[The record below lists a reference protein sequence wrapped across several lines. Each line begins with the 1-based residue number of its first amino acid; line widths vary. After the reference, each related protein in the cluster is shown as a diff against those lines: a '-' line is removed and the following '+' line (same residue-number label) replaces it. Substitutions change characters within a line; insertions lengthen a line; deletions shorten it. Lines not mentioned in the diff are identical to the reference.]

1 VRKSAEQGH
10 ATAGDGHQSG
20 AGQTGSAQAGSAAS
34 GSALAGSAQAG
45 SERHGG
51 GRRRSGAYKWITLS
65 NTTLSMTM
73 ATIDASIVIIAMPA
87 IFRGIG
93 LNPLSP
99 GNISYL
105 LWMIIG
111 YLLVQAVLVVT
122 LGRLG
127 DMFGRVKIYNL
138 GFVVFTIASILLSL
152 DPFRG
157 GAGALWL
164 IGWRMVQAF
173 GGAMLMA
180 NSAAILTDAFPAAQ
194 RGMALGVNQIAGISG
209 QFVGLLLGGILAA
222 WDWRA
227 VFWINVPIGVFGTV
241 WAYLSLHEIATTRRA
256 RIDWLGNVT
265 FALGAG
271 LVLVAITYGI
281 QPYGGSPTGWTNP
294 WVLGGLA
301 VGIVLLVLFCF
312 IETKIPEPMFQM
324 RLFRIRAFAA
334 GNLASLLGAIARGG
348 LQFMLVIWLAGIW
361 LPLHGYNYVDT
372 PLWAGIYML
381 PLTAGFLIAGP
392 ISGYLSDR
400 YGQRLF
406 ATTGLLVA
414 TCAFIGLMLLPIV
427 FPYWAF
433 GTLIFFNGIGS
444 GLFASPN
451 TSAIMS
457 SVPAHQRGSASGMR
471 STFQNSGM
479 SLSIGIF
486 FSLMV
491 AGLASTLP
499 RTLTAGLH
507 GQGVPLD
514 IASKVAHLPPV
525 STLFAALLGYN
536 PIHNLLDPTGV
547 LSKLTPAQVNVLTG
561 KQFFPDVISGPF
573 HHGLMIVFTA
583 AAIMSFIGAMVSL
596 LRGKQFYYEEP
607 GSPQAAPAS
616 VAVPAMNGNGAAPNE
631 HQAAQN
637 GNGAAPNGHQ
647 AEADG
652 RNGASGAAGA
662 AGDAASPP
670 SHGRRG

>member
-1 VRKSAEQGH
+1 
-10 ATAGDGHQSG
+10 
-20 AGQTGSAQAGSAAS
+20 
-34 GSALAGSAQAG
+34 
-45 SERHGG
+45 
-51 GRRRSGAYKWITLS
+51 
-65 NTTLSMTM
+65 M

-87 IFRGIG
+87 IFRGIH
-93 LNPLSP
+93 LNPLAP

-138 GFVVFTIASILLSL
+138 GFVVFTIASIALSL
-152 DPFRG
+152 DPLI
-157 GAGALWL
+157 GASGAMWL
-164 IGWRMVQAF
+164 IGFRIVQAF

-180 NSAAILTDAFPAAQ
+180 NSAAILTDAFPANQ
-194 RGMALGVNQIAGISG
+194 RGMALGINQIAGISG
-209 QFVGLLLGGILAA
+209 QFVGLLLGGVLAA

-227 VFWINVPIGVFGTV
+227 VFWVNVPIGVFGTV
-241 WAYLSLHEIATTRRA
+241 WAYRNLREFATSRRGK
-256 RIDWLGNVT
+256 IDWLGNAT
-265 FALGAG
+265 FAVGAG
-271 LVLVAITYGI
+271 LLLVAITYGI
-281 QPYGGSPTGWTNP
+281 QPYGGHPTGWTSP
-294 WVLGGLA
+294 FVLGGLA
-301 VGIVLLVLFCF
+301 IGIVLLVAFCL
-312 IETKIPEPMFQM
+312 IELRIPEPMFDM

-361 LPLHGYNYVDT
+361 LPLHGYNFVDT

-392 ISGYLSDR
+392 ISGILSDR

-406 ATTGLLVA
+406 ATAGLLVA
-414 TCAFIGLMLLPIV
+414 TCAFVGLMLLPIV
-427 FPYWAF
+427 FPYWVF
-433 GTLIFFNGIGS
+433 GGLIFLNGVGS

-457 SVPAHQRGSASGMR
+457 SVPAYRRGSASGMR

-507 GQGVPLD
+507 SQGVPLA

-536 PIHNLLDPTGV
+536 PIHNLLNPTGV
-547 LSKLTPAQVNVLTG
+547 LNHLSAKQVGVLTG
-561 KQFFPDVISGPF
+561 KQFFPSVISGPF
-573 HHGLMIVFTA
+573 HHGLVIVFTA

-596 LRGKQFYYEEP
+596 LRGKQFYYDDP
-607 GSPQAAPAS
+607 AAAKVAAAAAPAG
-616 VAVPAMNGNGAAPNE
+616 VAGQAEHASQPGRMSEPNGTIQGAA
-631 HQAAQN
+631 N
-637 GNGAAPNGHQ
+637 GTAGTPA
-647 AEADG
+647 
-652 RNGASGAAGA
+652 RASGTTHATGTNGTAHASGHTANGSGSGHAANGSGSAANGSGSGSAANGSGSAANSSGSGSAANGSGKGA
-662 AGDAASPP
+662 NGRGHAARSSP
-670 SHGRRG
+670 GQRG

>member
-1 VRKSAEQGH
+1 MRKTADQGDETN
-10 ATAGDGHQSG
+10 AARGNGIGSGLRSIARGGG
-20 AGQTGSAQAGSAAS
+20 AGRDSGGRLRS
-34 GSALAGSAQAG
+34 GS
-45 SERHGG
+45 
-51 GRRRSGAYKWITLS
+51 YKWVALS

-87 IFRGIG
+87 IFRGIH
-93 LNPLSP
+93 LNPLAP

-138 GFVVFTIASILLSL
+138 GFVVFTVASIALSL
-152 DPFRG
+152 DPLLG
-157 GAGALWL
+157 GAGAMWL
-164 IGWRMVQAF
+164 IGGRIVQAF

-180 NSAAILTDAFPAAQ
+180 NSAAILTDAFPANQ

-209 QFVGLLLGGILAA
+209 QFVGLLLGGVLAA

-227 VFWINVPIGVFGTV
+227 VFWVNVPIGVFGTV
-241 WAYLSLHEIATTRRA
+241 WAYLNLREVATTRRA
-256 RIDWLGNVT
+256 KIDWLGNVL

-271 LVLVAITYGI
+271 LLLVAITYGI
-281 QPYGGSPTGWTNP
+281 QPYGGHPTGWTNP
-294 WVLGGLA
+294 FVLGGLVA
-301 VGIVLLVLFCF
+301 GIVLLVAFCIF
-312 IETKIPEPMFQM
+312 ETRIPDPMFDM

-361 LPLHGYNYVDT
+361 LPLHGYNFIDT

-392 ISGYLSDR
+392 ISGWLSDK

-406 ATTGLLVA
+406 ATAGLLVA
-414 TCAFIGLMLLPIV
+414 TGAFIGLMLLPIV
-427 FPYWAF
+427 FPYWIF
-433 GTLIFFNGIGS
+433 GILIFLNGVGS

-457 SVPAHQRGSASGMR
+457 SVPANQRGSASGMR

-499 RTLTAGLH
+499 KTLTAGLT
-507 GQGVPLD
+507 GQGVPLG

-536 PIHNLLDPTGV
+536 PIHNLLAPTGV
-547 LSKLTPAQVNVLTG
+547 LSKLTPHQVSVLTG
-561 KQFFPDVISGPF
+561 KHFFPNVISAPF
-573 HHGLMIVFTA
+573 HHGLVIVFTA
-583 AAIMSFIGAMVSL
+583 AAIMSFVGALVSL
-596 LRGKQFYYEEP
+596 MRGKQFYYDDSAA
-607 GSPQAAPAS
+607 GKPQVAATPAGAGAVAASAPARDT
-616 VAVPAMNGNGAAPNE
+616 AVNGQGPVNGNGAGN
-631 HQAAQN
+631 AASD
-637 GNGAAPNGHQ
+637 GAGS
-647 AEADG
+647 ET
-652 RNGASGAAGA
+652 AAGNA
-662 AGDAASPP
+662 AAHP
-670 SHGRRG
+670 SGGGRP